1 MNEEHGADD
10 QPLSAKRGAPDAR
23 RMVERSA
30 KRGVAEARRIVERQ
44 REFVETLRAGGREL
58 EDAERTF
65 NACLQ
70 VLTTLEGHARSLSKS
85 VK

>member
-1 MNEEHGADD
+1 MSEEHDADD
-10 QPLSAKRGAPDAR
+10 LSAKRGAVDAR

-30 KRGVAEARRIVERQ
+30 KRGVAEARLIAKRQ
-44 REFVETLRAGGREL
+44 REIVETLRAGRREM

-70 VLTTLEGHARSLSKS
+70 VLTALELHVRSLSKM
-85 VK
+85 V